1 MKFRSPG
8 QQPLHIALTSGHTL
22 VIPPEGVEVSDAF
35 RREAIARGAE
45 PMVADSHHFAPALHS
60 GGESSTRAEGGEGAG
75 NYGQET
81 AEKRLELIKD
91 ALRSMLNGAN
101 EEDFTAAGLPNLKRL
116 QFLAGFNVP
125 RAEADAAWALVQA
138 EEVDK

>member
-8 QQPLHIALTSGHTL
+8 DEPLHIALTSGHTL
-22 VIPPEGVEVSDAF
+22 VIAPEGVEVPDVF

-45 PMVADSHHFAPALHS
+45 PMAPDGSHYAPVHQP
-60 GGESSTRAEGGEGAG
+60 GGEEGGED
-75 NYGQET
+75 GQSTE
-81 AEKRLELIKD
+81 EKRLELVKH

-101 EEDFTAAGLPNLKRL
+101 EDDFTAAGLPNLKRL

-138 EEVDK
+138 EEADK